1 MRKLPRTKERGTN
14 QFVDP
19 EYAPT
24 VEEFDN
30 LSHAEIHKKVQ
41 LMDPSVLTAGQ
52 QAWHG
57 SATGLAEAVTDA
69 HTEIR
74 SAIADGWRGAAAEK
88 AVAAVRSFEE
98 SGQRLADVM
107 ATVAQRLGQA
117 GDAAEALR
125 AAVPQPHSARPDL
138 SAALL
143 NPSAATANA
152 GIQKSAE
159 SARQDVVR
167 AMDTIYASAFIPT
180 GTGVPAFADET
191 LSPAGQPSTGEKRT
205 IAENP
210 ATQTVSL
217 ISGTQP
223 GETPVVAA
231 PEPQA
236 DRPATVTATQPTA
249 TTETTPASAASAID
263 PARPA
268 AADPATVPATARTAP
283 STSTVPTTVAMTETV
298 APQPVSS
305 TGPSAATPTEAQP
318 AFTATR
324 ATSTSADEKRK
335 RDERQRDSDSN
346 STTDTVTGVGA
357 GAVGGLM
364 GGAFAASEA
373 PPRSGPSVAA
383 TAARAARAED
393 EDDELHWIDDDLDYL
408 EPADESTELI
418 GALDPTTPPVL
429 GEWTELE

>member
-1 MRKLPRTKERGTN
+1 
-14 QFVDP
+14 
-19 EYAPT
+19 
-24 VEEFDN
+24 
-30 LSHAEIHKKVQ
+30 
-41 LMDPSVLTAGQ
+41 
-52 QAWHG
+52 
-57 SATGLAEAVTDA
+57 
-69 HTEIR
+69 
-74 SAIADGWRGAAAEK
+74 
-88 AVAAVRSFEE
+88 
-98 SGQRLADVM
+98 
-107 ATVAQRLGQA
+107 
-117 GDAAEALR
+117 
-125 AAVPQPHSARPDL
+125 
-138 SAALL
+138 
-143 NPSAATANA
+143 
-152 GIQKSAE
+152 
-159 SARQDVVR
+159 
-167 AMDTIYASAFIPT
+167 
-180 GTGVPAFADET
+180 
-191 LSPAGQPSTGEKRT
+191 
-205 IAENP
+205 
-210 ATQTVSL
+210 
-217 ISGTQP
+217 
-223 GETPVVAA
+223 
-231 PEPQA
+231 
-236 DRPATVTATQPTA
+236 
-249 TTETTPASAASAID
+249 
-263 PARPA
+263 
-268 AADPATVPATARTAP
+268 
-283 STSTVPTTVAMTETV
+283 MTETV